1 VPTNQKA
8 KKVKKKIKPD
18 AHSKNPAPKTAGFFL
33 YLCNLFYKMMAFNS
47 PDVLEEEITDVVA
60 KEEAIKALLLYNDDV
75 NTFDFVTESLIKV
88 CKHDAIQA
96 EQCTYLV
103 HYTGKCVVKNG
114 TFKALKPLCEALLER
129 GLSAKIED

>member
-1 VPTNQKA
+1 M
-8 KKVKKKIKPD
+8 
-18 AHSKNPAPKTAGFFL
+18 KNYT
-33 YLCNLFYKMMAFNS
+33 S
-47 PDVLEEEITDVVA
+47 PDVLEQEVVETVV
-60 KEEAIKALLLYNDDV
+60 KEEAVKALILYNDDY

-114 TFKALKPLCEALLER
+114 TFKKLKPLCEALLER

>member
-1 VPTNQKA
+1 MKNYTAPEVEELVEVEEV
-8 KKVKKKIKPD
+8 VKD
-18 AHSKNPAPKTAGFFL
+18 
-33 YLCNLFYKMMAFNS
+33 
-47 PDVLEEEITDVVA
+47 
-60 KEEAIKALLLYNDDV
+60 EAVKALLLYNDDF

-88 CKHDAIQA
+88 CKHDSIQA

-114 TFKALKPLCEALLER
+114 SYKKLKPLCEALLER

>member
-1 VPTNQKA
+1 MNT
-8 KKVKKKIKPD
+8 
-18 AHSKNPAPKTAGFFL
+18 
-33 YLCNLFYKMMAFNS
+33 FNS
-47 PDVLEEEITDVVA
+47 PDVLEEEITETII

-88 CKHDAIQA
+88 CNHDALQA
-96 EQCTYLV
+96 EQCTYLI

-114 TFKALKPLCEALLER
+114 PFNKLKPLCEALLDR